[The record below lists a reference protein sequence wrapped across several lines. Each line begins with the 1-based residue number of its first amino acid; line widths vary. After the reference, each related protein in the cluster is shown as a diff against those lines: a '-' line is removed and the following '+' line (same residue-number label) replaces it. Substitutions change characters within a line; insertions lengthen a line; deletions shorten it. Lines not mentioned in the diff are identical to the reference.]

1 MSIEPDR
8 LSVIIPAHNEERRIE
23 ATLIDLRRALP
34 GAELIV
40 VVNNSTDGTAAIV
53 QTITSTDPD
62 TRMLDI
68 PARVG
73 KGGAVRI
80 GFGLA
85 TKPYVAFV
93 DADGATSGAEIGR
106 LLSYLEK
113 CDCVVASRWLS
124 GARIEAPQ
132 SALRRILGRGFNA
145 CVRLLFGMNISD
157 TQCGAKLFHR
167 SVLVHILD
175 EIETADFA
183 FDVDLLFAVHRRKL
197 SIREEPT
204 VWRERAG
211 SRVDIRAAVPRMFL
225 SLVRLRLR
233 HSLLRFSLPIFDRY
247 FRLSPIR
254 SRRALRYLVLAP
266 GDGRSERSSELERNV
281 RALFDEIESPAREIV
296 WFSLDSLK
304 WIVPSPQW
312 LPAMV
317 AYLRWFRD
325 GFDCVVE
332 VLPGDSTFL
341 TPLYCLKPKV
351 VVKGQAARLP
361 RFYSA
366 ALVMDSHLPSRR
378 ELEEALLLAMTR
390 ASMHLYVDK
399 DGHLVLGERVSRQAM
414 RELLIARAEASAT

>member
-23 ATLIDLRRALP
+23 ATLRDLRDALP

-40 VVNNSTDGTAAIV
+40 VVNNSTDRTAAIV
-53 QTITSTDPD
+53 QELAAADPD
-62 TRMLDI
+62 TRILDI

-106 LLSYLEK
+106 LLSHLDRSE
-113 CDCVVASRWLS
+113 CVVASRWLR
-124 GARIEAPQ
+124 GAQIEVRQ
-132 SALRRILGRGFNA
+132 SALRRLLGRGFNA

-167 SVLVHILD
+167 SVLVQILD

-197 SIREEPT
+197 TIHEVPT

-211 SRVDIRAAVPRMFL
+211 SRVDVRAAVPRMFL

-233 HSLLRFSLPIFDRY
+233 HSLLSFLLPLFDRY

-254 SRRALRYLVLAP
+254 SRRALRYLVLAAT
-266 GDGRSERSSELERNV
+266 DGRSERSSELERNV
-281 RALFDEIESPAREIV
+281 RALLDEIESPAREIV
-296 WFSLDSLK
+296 WFSLDSLN
-304 WIVPSPQW
+304 WVVRSPQW
-312 LPAMV
+312 IPAMV

-332 VLPGDSTFL
+332 VVPGDSAFL

-351 VVKGQAARLP
+351 VVKAEAARLP
-361 RFYSA
+361 RIYSS
-366 ALVMDSHLPSRR
+366 ALVMESNIPTRR

-390 ASMHLYVDK
+390 ASMHLYVDR
-399 DGHLVLGERVSRQAM
+399 DGHLILGESTSRQAI
-414 RELLIARAEASAT
+414 RELLIARAEATAL

>member
-1 MSIEPDR
+1 MSIEPER

-23 ATLIDLRRALP
+23 ATLLDLRRALP

-40 VVNNSTDGTAAIV
+40 VVNNSTDRTAAIV
-53 QTITSTDPD
+53 QAITAMDPD
-62 TRMLDI
+62 TRILDI

-93 DADGATSGAEIGR
+93 DADGATSGEEIGR
-106 LLSYLEK
+106 LLSHLEQ
-113 CDCVVASRWLS
+113 CDCVVASRWLN

-167 SVLVHILD
+167 EVLVQILD

-197 SIREEPT
+197 SIREVPT

-211 SRVDIRAAVPRMFL
+211 SRVDVRAAVPRMFL

-281 RALFDEIESPAREIV
+281 RMLFDEIASPAREIV
-296 WFSLDSLK
+296 WFPVDSVS
-304 WIVPSPQW
+304 WFGRP
-312 LPAMV
+312 
-317 AYLRWFRD
+317 LRWVAAMLTYLKRFRD
-325 GFDCVVE
+325 EFDCVIE
-332 VLPGDSTFL
+332 VVPENANFL

-351 VVKGQAARLP
+351 VIKERSVRLP
-361 RFYSA
+361 AIYSA
-366 ALVMDSHLPSRR
+366 ALIMESHRPSRR

-390 ASMHLYVDK
+390 TSMHLYVDRN
-399 DGHLVLGERVSRQAM
+399 GHLVLGESISRQAI
-414 RELLIARAEASAT
+414 RELLIARAEASA